1 MRHSKSFFFFGLLLI
16 ILPFTGLPLSWKHG
30 TVVAIGVVIIVI
42 AIFEQIASA
51 VEDRESS
58 FKRLSVERDESG
70 DKDIQT

>member
-1 MRHSKSFFFFGLLLI
+1 MRHSKSFFFLGLLLI

-30 TVVAIGVVIIVI
+30 IVVAIGVVIIVI
-42 AIFEQIASA
+42 AIFEQVASA

-70 DKDIQT
+70 DKDIKT